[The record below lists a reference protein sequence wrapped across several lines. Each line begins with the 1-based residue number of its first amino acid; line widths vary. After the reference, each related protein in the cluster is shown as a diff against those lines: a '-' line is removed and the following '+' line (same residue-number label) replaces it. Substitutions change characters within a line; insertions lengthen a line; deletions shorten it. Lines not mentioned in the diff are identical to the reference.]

1 MNFVNQFILSSLP
14 KNEEYQWFRTLV
26 ENQWFRTLV
35 ENHQN
40 DLKPDNMLV
49 REGLFISKTASGSV
63 STLKFRARESFK
75 NVIFLFGKG
84 IWKIRDMINAIL
96 EWKVQITDEDRGT
109 LYSYLQHLCRGD
121 YNNTY
126 RGIVADRTGFIC
138 AECEK
143 ESIRN
148 IMAVKWTDRGAEDYI
163 QNFIS
168 KKNQWLSLFNDLC
181 NVNQVLP
188 AVYKNS
194 SSAFLGSGKYGRC
207 FTVKKKDSNHFFVL
221 KCVL

>member
-1 MNFVNQFILSSLP
+1 
-14 KNEEYQWFRTLV
+14 
-26 ENQWFRTLV
+26 
-35 ENHQN
+35 
-40 DLKPDNMLV
+40 
-49 REGLFISKTASGSV
+49 
-63 STLKFRARESFK
+63 
-75 NVIFLFGKG
+75 
-84 IWKIRDMINAIL
+84 MINAIL

-138 AECEK
+138 AECEN

-168 KKNQWLSLFNDLC
+168 KKNQWLSLFDDLC

-194 SSAFLGSGKYGRC
+194 SSAFLGSGKERFKPFFCFEMCLVNTLGSERC
-207 FTVKKKDSNHFFVL
+207 GTCFSFS
-221 KCVL
+221 